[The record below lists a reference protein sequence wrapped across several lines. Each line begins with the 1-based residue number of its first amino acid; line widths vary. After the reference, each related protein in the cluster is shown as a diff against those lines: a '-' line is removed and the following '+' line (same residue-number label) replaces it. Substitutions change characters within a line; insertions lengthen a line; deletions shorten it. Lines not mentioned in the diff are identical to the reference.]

1 MSMRGSRV
9 IPGVDCDSRRVFRSV
24 STPARIESNRLLS
37 FFLSFFLQAWDGTE
51 QVEGDASRD
60 VDVGAMFKAAEAVPN
75 AFQLGNWI
83 VKNGYPYGKSPL

>member
-1 MSMRGSRV
+1 MTRDVYLDRYR
-9 IPGVDCDSRRVFRSV
+9 PPR
-24 STPARIESNRLLS
+24 ESNRIDFFLS